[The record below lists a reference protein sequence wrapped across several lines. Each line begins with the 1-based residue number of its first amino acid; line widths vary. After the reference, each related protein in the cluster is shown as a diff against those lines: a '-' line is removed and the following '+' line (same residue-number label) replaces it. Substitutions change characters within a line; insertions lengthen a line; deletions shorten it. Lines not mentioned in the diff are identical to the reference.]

1 VSATQMKEL
10 TDMIDNL
17 QTQLMEKIKDL
28 DGKRK
33 E

>member
-1 VSATQMKEL
+1 MKEL